1 MCSTHSGTPAS
12 RASVLEQAQAVHAM
26 NTEESTLLTNAERP
40 VASGTTKVRILRVT
54 PETHA
59 EKEDRVAVEAPLE
72 YLLHHPV
79 LGLDPV
85 SFGTTMRTP
94 GDDEN
99 LAAGLLYGEGIV
111 NAATDIAAIES
122 STRRPNVVN
131 VRLHSSV
138 QLDVQM
144 ATRRFSA
151 GSSCGV
157 CGTTGLDAAI
167 ARAAA
172 TRILDTG
179 AIELEMLLSLP
190 ERMRTAQSKFG
201 DTGGIHAAAL
211 FDFSGRLLMVAEDVG
226 RHNAFDKLVGE
237 NLLAGRLPLR
247 EHIILLS
254 GRASFELVQKALR
267 TGTGILAAIGAP
279 SSLAVNL
286 AVSSGLTLVGFLRDK
301 HCNVY
306 SSPQRFTAAALWS
319 DKK

>member
-1 MCSTHSGTPAS
+1 MAPAK
-12 RASVLEQAQAVHAM
+12 RMPEDA
-26 NTEESTLLTNAERP
+26 AERP
-40 VASGTTKVRILRVT
+40 VASGTLHVDMVRATLD
-54 PETHA
+54 THVA
-59 EKEDRVAVEAPLE
+59 THDRVAVEAPLE
-72 YLLHHPV
+72 YLLHHPA
-79 LGLDPV
+79 LGIEPV

-94 GDDEN
+94 GDDEY
-99 LAAGLLYGEGIV
+99 LAAGLLYGEGMV
-111 NAATDIAAIES
+111 DTAEDIDAIEA

-131 VRLHSSV
+131 VRLRPHVQMEV
-138 QLDVQM
+138 QL

-172 TRILDTG
+172 TRVATTGTLDL
-179 AIELEMLLSLP
+179 ELLLELP
-190 ERMRTAQSKFG
+190 HRMREAQTRFG

-211 FDFSGRLLMVAEDVG
+211 FDFAGTLITVAEDVG

-267 TGTGILAAIGAP
+267 TGVAVLAAIGAP

-286 AVSSGLTLVGFLRDK
+286 AVASGLTLIGFLRDS

-306 SSPQRFTAAALWS
+306 SNPERLTAP
-319 DKK
+319 

>member
-1 MCSTHSGTPAS
+1 M
-12 RASVLEQAQAVHAM
+12 Q
-26 NTEESTLLTNAERP
+26 
-40 VASGTTKVRILRVT
+40 VRILRTGVDA
-54 PETHA
+54 PQQRQ
-59 EKEDRVAVEAPLE
+59 DRVAVEAPLE
-72 YLLHHPV
+72 YMLHHPS
-79 LGLDPV
+79 LGVEAV

-94 GDDEN
+94 GDDEY
-99 LAAGLLYGEGIV
+99 LAAGLLYGEGLVNQASDIV
-111 NAATDIAAIES
+111 AIES

-131 VRLHSSV
+131 VRLDASV
-138 QLDVQM
+138 QMEMQL

-172 TRILDTG
+172 THIADTG
-179 AIELEMLLSLP
+179 AVDLELILRLP
-190 ERMRTAQSKFG
+190 DLMRSAQSKFG

-211 FDFSGRLLMVAEDVG
+211 FDFSGNLVAIQEDVG
-226 RHNAFDKLVGE
+226 RHNAVDKLIGE

-247 EHIILLS
+247 EHVLLLS

-267 TGTGILAAIGAP
+267 SRVAVVAAIGAP

-286 AVSSGLTLVGFLRDK
+286 AVASNLTLVGFLRQR

-306 SSPQRFTAAALWS
+306 SSPQRLRPAHSWQS
-319 DKK
+319 DS